1 MIGGLPA
8 CGCCAI
14 VVLRWMLPM
23 TLLKYLLLA
32 VTLVSWAADH
42 LLVYVPRFSEWSFFV
57 STGCIL
63 TVLLCALS
71 ALIRR
76 KWNTLAFFCIP
87 FVVIFLHLPGQWLRT
102 TGFRIYASPIE
113 EYLAQCRLVT
123 FVEDGA
129 EQKVGE
135 CESIA
140 TSSIT
145 WIIVIY
151 DTTGQFV
158 LPMARRTQGWKSA
171 MGMLSSPKVF
181 AESEGRGSHIFGN
194 FYSIVIRLDE
204 MQGG

>member
-1 MIGGLPA
+1 
-8 CGCCAI
+8 
-14 VVLRWMLPM
+14 M

-123 FVEDGA
+123 FVEDGKK
-129 EQKVGE
+129 QQVGE
-135 CESIA
+135 CQGIQ
-140 TSSIT
+140 TSEIT
-145 WIIVIY
+145 WDTVIY
-151 DTTGQFV
+151 DTTGQLV
-158 LPMARRTQGWKSA
+158 LPRAQRTQGWKSA
-171 MGMLSSPKVF
+171 MGMLSSPDVYV
-181 AESEGRGSHIFGN
+181 ESEGRGSRIFGD
-194 FYSIVIRLDE
+194 FYLFGIRIDE
-204 MQGG
+204 LQGG

>member
-1 MIGGLPA
+1 
-8 CGCCAI
+8 
-14 VVLRWMLPM
+14 M
-23 TLLKYLLLA
+23 TLLKYLLVA
-32 VTLVSWAADH
+32 VTLASWVAGQ
-42 LLVYVPRFSEWSFFV
+42 LLEYVPHLSEWSFFV
-57 STGCIL
+57 TAGCFVA
-63 TVLLCALS
+63 VLVCALS

-76 KWNTLAFFCIP
+76 KWNAFATFSITLLAMC
-87 FVVIFLHLPGQWLRT
+87 LPGFGLTQPSDWLQA

-113 EYLAQCRLVT
+113 EYLSRCRLVT

-158 LPMARRTQGWKSA
+158 LPVARRTQGWKSA